1 MTSVET
7 SAEKSAVT
15 FSRPVAVGAD
25 KSIRSPGV
33 ARSNIASST
42 EHPQGTKPWASQ
54 HKNYT
59 VLQQHIL
66 FWDRDQDGQI
76 YPVDIYRGFRDL
88 GFNIIF
94 SILAAVII
102 SIGISYPT
110 RLAHSYLPD
119 PFFRIYVDSIHK
131 AKHGSDSGVIDNE
144 GRFVPQNFENLFA
157 KYAKEDKSRSSLTL
171 SELFLLMHGQRSVL
185 DPFGWCAS
193 ILEFSTTWLL
203 IQKDRKIQKEDL
215 RKVYDG
221 SLFWDIE
228 AKRRNGTG
236 WDKGFKFG
244 RNSMWAIKSD

>member
-15 FSRPVAVGAD
+15 ISRPVAVGAD
-25 KSIRSPGV
+25 KSMRSPGV

-42 EHPQGTKPWASQ
+42 EHPQGTKHWASK
-54 HKNYT
+54 HKDYT
-59 VLQQHIL
+59 VLQQHVL

-102 SIGISYPT
+102 SIGVSYPT
-110 RLAHSYLPD
+110 RLAHSYFPD

-131 AKHGSDSGVIDNE
+131 AKHGSDSGVIDSE

-185 DPFGWCAS
+185 DPFGWFAS
-193 ILEFSTTWLL
+193 IFEFFTTWLL

-221 SLFWDIE
+221 SLFWDIK
-228 AKRRNGTG
+228 AKRSNGTG

-244 RNSMWAIKSD
+244 RNGMWAIKSD